1 MKRLVW
7 LLVLPCLVI
16 AEDPFAAISGQMQAG
31 MTFYG
36 LQSPIYTPQGKQIA
50 QVTSGKARMRNAT
63 SADVEYLLV
72 EFYQEQNRS
81 LRLYT
86 PEALLQ
92 FIEEGGQRSV
102 RIESDAVVLIESAQ
116 ATLYGKGFV
125 FDPVAMQLSIK
136 ADAKLWAPSEGVD
149 QLQVNF

>member
-50 QVTSGKARMRNAT
+50 QVTSGKASMRNAT
-63 SADVEYLLV
+63 SADVEHLLV
-72 EFYQEQNRS
+72 SFITPRDVHYACIP
-81 LRLYT
+81 LRLCYN
-86 PEALLQ
+86 LLRRVGSVP
-92 FIEEGGQRSV
+92 FELNRMRSC
-102 RIESDAVVLIESAQ
+102 
-116 ATLYGKGFV
+116 
-125 FDPVAMQLSIK
+125 
-136 ADAKLWAPSEGVD
+136 
-149 QLQVNF
+149 

>member
-1 MKRLVW
+1 M
-7 LLVLPCLVI
+7 
-16 AEDPFAAISGQMQAG
+16 FG
-31 MTFYG
+31 
-36 LQSPIYTPQGKQIA
+36 
-50 QVTSGKARMRNAT
+50 N
-63 SADVEYLLV
+63 LLV
-72 EFYQEQNRS
+72 EFYQTEERS

-92 FIEEGGQRSV
+92 FIEDDQQRSV

-136 ADAKLWAPSEGVD
+136 ADAKLWAPSEGLD